1 MTNPHL
7 STHLIHHPYAAPAEF
22 SAPQQPVHKASTVFF
37 PDVATMRSR
46 RWLDKS
52 GYTYGLHG
60 TPTSFTLEER
70 LCALEGGQQCLL
82 VPSGLAAIST
92 VSLALLSQGD
102 EVLIPDNAYG
112 PNKDFAQHELARYG
126 IRYTFFNPM
135 DVEDLRSK
143 LSPAT
148 KLVWLEAPGS
158 VTMEFPNLLAQV
170 QLVRQHGALSALDN
184 TWGAGLAFLPFDL
197 LRDGGSVQ
205 VDISAHALTKYPSGG
220 GDVLMGSIITRDHAV
235 HMRLKLAHMRL
246 GLGVGMNDVE
256 LVLRSLPS
264 TALRYHAQD
273 KTARQLAAALQRQN
287 AVKQLLHPAFA
298 SSPGHAHWQQ
308 LCATPENPAGAAA
321 GIFSVVFD
329 APQSQVDD
337 FCNRLQLFKLGYSWG
352 GHISLVMPYAL
363 DEMRDLG
370 RGAVLPGCLVR
381 LCIGLEEAAD
391 LERDVAQAYGQAFG
405 HAWRGQG
412 VH

>member
-1 MTNPHL
+1 MTEPHL
-7 STHLIHHPYAAPAEF
+7 TTHLIHHPYAAPAEF
-22 SAPQQPVHKASTVFF
+22 SAPQLPVHKASTVFF

-92 VSLALLSQGD
+92 VSLALLNQGD

-112 PNKDFAQHELARYG
+112 PNKDFAEHELARYG
-126 IRYTFFNPM
+126 IGHAFFNPM
-135 DVEDLRSK
+135 ELDDLRSK

-158 VTMEFPNLLAQV
+158 VTMEFPDLLAQV
-170 QLVRQHGALSALDN
+170 QLVRQHGACTALDN

-197 LRDGGSVQ
+197 LRDGGSVG
-205 VDISAHALTKYPSGG
+205 VDVSAHALTKYPSGG
-220 GDVLMGSIITRDHAV
+220 GDVLMGSIITRDAAL
-235 HMRLKLAHMRL
+235 HMRLKLSHMRL

-273 KTARQLAAALQRQN
+273 QAARRLAGALQRQSV
-287 AVKQLLHPAFA
+287 VKQLLHPAFA

-308 LCATPENPAGAAA
+308 LCVTTDHPSGAAA
-321 GIFSVVFD
+321 GIFSVVLD
-329 APQSQVDD
+329 APQSQIDD
-337 FCNRLQLFKLGYSWG
+337 FCNHLQLFKLGYSWG
-352 GHISLVMPYAL
+352 GHISLALPYGL
-363 DEMRDLG
+363 DEMRSLG
-370 RGAVLPGCLVR
+370 RGQVAAGGLVR
-381 LCIGLEEAAD
+381 LCIGLEDPAD
-391 LERDVAQAYGQAFG
+391 LEQDLAQAYTHAFGQA
-405 HAWRGQG
+405 WR
-412 VH
+412 

>member
-7 STHLIHHPYAAPAEF
+7 STHLIHHPYAAPTEF

-170 QLVRQHGALSALDN
+170 QLVRQHGALSA
-184 TWGAGLAFLPFDL
+184 
-197 LRDGGSVQ
+197 
-205 VDISAHALTKYPSGG
+205 
-220 GDVLMGSIITRDHAV
+220 
-235 HMRLKLAHMRL
+235 
-246 GLGVGMNDVE
+246 
-256 LVLRSLPS
+256 
-264 TALRYHAQD
+264 
-273 KTARQLAAALQRQN
+273 
-287 AVKQLLHPAFA
+287 
-298 SSPGHAHWQQ
+298 
-308 LCATPENPAGAAA
+308 
-321 GIFSVVFD
+321 
-329 APQSQVDD
+329 
-337 FCNRLQLFKLGYSWG
+337 
-352 GHISLVMPYAL
+352 
-363 DEMRDLG
+363 
-370 RGAVLPGCLVR
+370 
-381 LCIGLEEAAD
+381 
-391 LERDVAQAYGQAFG
+391 
-405 HAWRGQG
+405 
-412 VH
+412 